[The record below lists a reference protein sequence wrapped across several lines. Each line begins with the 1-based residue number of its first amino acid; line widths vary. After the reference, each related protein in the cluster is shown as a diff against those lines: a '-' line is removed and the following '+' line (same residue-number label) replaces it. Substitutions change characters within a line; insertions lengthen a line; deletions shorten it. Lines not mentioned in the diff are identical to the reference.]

1 MQQISEKHRALE
13 IECRHHII
21 LDVLYHADDTV
32 CLFITSTVLCHRY
45 QKKNK
50 RLALSRSKDENCS
63 A

>member
-1 MQQISEKHRALE
+1 
-13 IECRHHII
+13 